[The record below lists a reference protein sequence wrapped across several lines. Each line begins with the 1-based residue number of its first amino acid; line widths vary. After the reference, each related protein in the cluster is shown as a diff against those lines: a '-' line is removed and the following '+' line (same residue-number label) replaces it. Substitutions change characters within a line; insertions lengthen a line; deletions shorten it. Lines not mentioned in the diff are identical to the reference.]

1 MKTREEILQQDYMSA
16 KDLKIIIPSLGVN
29 KCVEYI
35 KMIQKE
41 MEETQRE
48 IAESLFQESAGGVVT
63 VTLRGTKELVEVKIS
78 DDFEVES
85 KEDLEMLQDMIV
97 AACSNAY
104 QKIDKTTEEKM
115 AKYSAFLGGMF

>member
-1 MKTREEILQQDYMSA
+1 MNQQAM
-16 KDLKIIIPSLGVN
+16 LKKARQL
-29 KCVEYI
+29 
-35 KMIQKE
+35 QKE

-48 IAESLFQESAGGVVT
+48 IAETIFTESAGGVVT
-63 VTLRGTKELVEVKIS
+63 VNVLGTKEIVSVKIA

-97 AACSNAY
+97 AAANNAY

-115 AKYSAFLGGMF
+115 AKYSAFFGGMF

>member
-1 MKTREEILQQDYMSA
+1 MNQQAMLRKA
-16 KDLKIIIPSLGVN
+16 RQL
-29 KCVEYI
+29 
-35 KMIQKE
+35 QKE

-48 IAESLFQESAGGVVT
+48 IAETLFTETAGGVVT
-63 VTLRGTKELVEVKIS
+63 VVLNGTKELVEVKIS

-97 AACSNAY
+97 AACKNAY

-115 AKYSAFLGGMF
+115 SKYSAFLGGMF

>member
-1 MKTREEILQQDYMSA
+1 MNQQAMLRKA
-16 KDLKIIIPSLGVN
+16 RQL
-29 KCVEYI
+29 
-35 KMIQKE
+35 QKE